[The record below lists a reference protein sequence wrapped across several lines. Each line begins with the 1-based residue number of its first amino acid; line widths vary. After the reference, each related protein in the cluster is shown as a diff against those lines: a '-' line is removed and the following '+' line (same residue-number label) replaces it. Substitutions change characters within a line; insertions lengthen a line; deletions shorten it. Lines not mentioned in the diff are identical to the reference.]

1 MSEWRKVLRWTGS
14 QWTPTAFSEKKI
26 KKIKKPEA
34 FHYSKVRALK
44 QHFKCYPAVQDHE
57 KPLISCKWTARSM
70 GLNVNECFFCVA
82 AEVEAGRE
90 REREEEKEREEGR
103 KKIPKDSLI
112 AIWNYVNPSARLSAI
127 IQRLSLPALLMSNKI
142 SVADI

>member
-1 MSEWRKVLRWTGS
+1 ME
-14 QWTPTAFSEKKI
+14 
-26 KKIKKPEA
+26 
-34 FHYSKVRALK
+34 
-44 QHFKCYPAVQDHE
+44 
-57 KPLISCKWTARSM
+57 
-70 GLNVNECFFCVA
+70 LNVNECFFCTVV
-82 AEVEAGRE
+82 EVSWRE
-90 REREEEKEREEGR
+90 RPG

>member
-1 MSEWRKVLRWTGS
+1 ME
-14 QWTPTAFSEKKI
+14 
-26 KKIKKPEA
+26 
-34 FHYSKVRALK
+34 
-44 QHFKCYPAVQDHE
+44 
-57 KPLISCKWTARSM
+57 
-70 GLNVNECFFCVA
+70 LNVNECFFCTVV
-82 AEVEAGRE
+82 EVSWRE
-90 REREEEKEREEGR
+90 REAR

>member
-1 MSEWRKVLRWTGS
+1 ME
-14 QWTPTAFSEKKI
+14 
-26 KKIKKPEA
+26 
-34 FHYSKVRALK
+34 
-44 QHFKCYPAVQDHE
+44 
-57 KPLISCKWTARSM
+57 
-70 GLNVNECFFCVA
+70 LNVNECFFCA
-82 AEVEAGRE
+82 AGEVELERGRTRE
-90 REREEEKEREEGR
+90 RVREAR